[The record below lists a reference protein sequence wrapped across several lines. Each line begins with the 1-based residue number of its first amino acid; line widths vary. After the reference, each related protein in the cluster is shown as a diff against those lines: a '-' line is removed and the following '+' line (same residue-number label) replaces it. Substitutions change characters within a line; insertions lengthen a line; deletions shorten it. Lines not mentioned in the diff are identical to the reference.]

1 MIYYTCLTKNVG
13 YISDISD
20 LKSEG
25 DRYIC
30 FYDNDE
36 SYNESLGWEFVK
48 LEREQFPDIFDNG
61 RLLQQEIKFN
71 PTKYMDESDWYAW
84 LDPRWIFHTNLLFNY
99 LKQTSLNA
107 DGDLVFFYNP
117 TRKSFA
123 DEITC
128 IYTSSKL
135 KRKQCLDI
143 TNKLKSIG
151 VNFSSFFPTL
161 SGIYLTKNTESSKR
175 FGEKFTEISNL
186 IYNVDY
192 YSPRDQL
199 ILPFATDGVNVNF
212 FQHFMHDVLDDCV
225 CEWRHEPRWLDKL
238 PYEELNQ
245 WSDDIADF
253 LKIIQD
259 VTGSTLKVPCFGITP
274 ETKEEWDELWRP
286 PEM

>member
-1 MIYYTCLTKNVG
+1 MIFYTCLTKNVG
-13 YISDISD
+13 YLSDISD
-20 LKSEG
+20 LKNED

-30 FYDNDE
+30 FYDDDE
-36 SYNESLGWEFVK
+36 TYDESLGWEFIK
-48 LEREQFPDIFDNG
+48 LEREHFPDIFDNG

-71 PTKYMDESDWYAW
+71 PTKYMDESNWYAW
-84 LDPRWIFHTNLLFNY
+84 LDPRWILHTNLLFNY

-123 DEITC
+123 DEITF

-135 KRKQCLDI
+135 KREQCLDI
-143 TNKLKSIG
+143 TNKLKSIN
-151 VNFSSFFPTL
+151 VKFSSFFPTL
-161 SGIYLTKNTESSKR
+161 SGIFLYKNTESSKK
-175 FGEKFTEISNL
+175 FGSKFTEISNL
-186 IYNVDY
+186 VYDVNY

-199 ILPFATDGVNVNF
+199 ILPFATDGVNFNF
-212 FQHFMHDVLDDCV
+212 FQHSMHDVLDDCV

-238 PYEELNQ
+238 PYENLNQ

-259 VTGSTLKVPCFGITP
+259 LTGSTLKVPCFGITP
-274 ETKEEWDELWRP
+274 ETKEEWDALWQP